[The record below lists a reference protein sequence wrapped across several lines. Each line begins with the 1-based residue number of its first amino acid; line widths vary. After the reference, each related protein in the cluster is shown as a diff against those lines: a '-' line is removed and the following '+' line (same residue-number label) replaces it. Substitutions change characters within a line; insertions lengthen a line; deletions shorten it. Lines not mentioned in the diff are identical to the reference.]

1 MTHQAGWLVVARQEI
16 RDLWVSG
23 RGSMLLFLF
32 ACLLSAITYLAAS
45 NLALNFLERREAVNL
60 LVQFAMAVGVLVT
73 LVVSADGISGE
84 RERET
89 LETLLVTPLSR
100 RAILL
105 GKLAAALSLWF
116 GAFVVSAP
124 YIWVLARGLGIRTQ
138 ALALDLVVGTLV
150 AVGLASIGL
159 LISTASN
166 SNKASLAASVFL
178 LVILFAPTQLPSELP
193 QSWFYDIVLGIDPV
207 TSGLGYVS
215 GQLVEGHSWTED
227 LSALVSPLLTTVLA
241 GGALILA
248 GPRLVRLTAGCKPDE
263 EGSDSRR
270 CPGLCS
276 ERDARYRDGCAL
288 DR

>member
-1 MTHQAGWLVVARQEI
+1 MAVVARQEL
-16 RDLWVSG
+16 RDLWIGG
-23 RGSMLLFLF
+23 RGLVLAF
-32 ACLLSAITYLAAS
+32 AFSVLLSAITYLGAT
-45 NLALNFLERREAVNL
+45 NQALNFLERREAVNL
-60 LVQFAMAVGVLVT
+60 TLQVAVGVGAL
-73 LVVSADGISGE
+73 LALLAAADAISGE
-84 RERET
+84 RERGT
-89 LETLLVTPLSR
+89 LESLLLTPVAREGLV
-100 RAILL
+100 A
-105 GKLAAALSLWF
+105 GKLVAALSLWF

-124 YIWVLARGLGIRTQ
+124 YIWVLAGGLGIRTE

-193 QSWFYDIVLGIDPV
+193 QSWFYDALLGLDPV

-227 LSALVSPLLTTVLA
+227 LSALVSPLLTTLLA

-248 GPRLVRLTAGCKPDE
+248 GPRLVRLTAG
-263 EGSDSRR
+263 
-270 CPGLCS
+270 
-276 ERDARYRDGCAL
+276 
-288 DR
+288 